1 MAHFSA
7 PATSRK
13 EEKSM
18 QSSSTTSSSI
28 CDFTFKYE
36 QHLLNV
42 RGLAQN
48 TLALHRRV
56 VQALFRFRFPGGQIT
71 WKDFH
76 FSDCVD
82 FLEREFAR
90 LSKRE
95 TQRAWLMVLRSVLR
109 YLGQEGHIPKGW
121 EAALPKITSYRQ
133 ASLPRTLSDKQLHE
147 LWKAS
152 EGKDRRHL
160 RYRAL
165 LLLCLRLGMRVG
177 EVANL
182 HLQDIDWENGHLRV
196 RGTKSHRDRTLPLPE
211 DVGEALVAHLRA
223 GRPHSTR
230 VFEPLRAPFTA
241 ERINNHVL
249 NSLHYLFLLARITN
263 HGTHSLRHTSATS
276 MVNKGAS
283 FKAVADVLGHKKV
296 STTLIYAKLD
306 LKALMQVAL
315 PWPGGVQ

>member
-1 MAHFSA
+1 
-7 PATSRK
+7 
-13 EEKSM
+13 M
-18 QSSSTTSSSI
+18 QSSIVTSSSI
-28 CDFTFKYE
+28 SDFTSKYE
-36 QHLLNV
+36 EHLLNV
-42 RGLAQN
+42 RGLSRA
-48 TLALHRRV
+48 TRTLHRQL
-56 VQALFRFRFPGGQIT
+56 VQRLFRYRFPAGQIA

-76 FSDCVD
+76 FSDCAG
-82 FLEREFAR
+82 FLKQEFAR
-90 LSKRE
+90 LPSRE
-95 TQRAWLMVLRSVLR
+95 TQKVWLTVVRSVLR
-109 YLGQEGHIPKGW
+109 YLGEEGYISKGW

-147 LWKAS
+147 LWEAS

-177 EVANL
+177 EVANI
-182 HLQDIDWENGHLRV
+182 HLKDINWENGYLRV

-223 GRPHSTR
+223 GRPRSTR
-230 VFEPLRAPFTA
+230 VFEPLRPPFTT
-241 ERINNHVL
+241 ERIHNHVL
-249 NSLHYLFLLARITN
+249 NSLHYLFLTARITN

>member
-1 MAHFSA
+1 M
-7 PATSRK
+7 
-13 EEKSM
+13 KS
-18 QSSSTTSSSI
+18 SIVTSSSI
-28 CDFTFKYE
+28 SDFTSKYE
-36 QHLLNV
+36 DHLLSV
-42 RGLAQN
+42 RGLARA
-48 TLALHRRV
+48 TLTVHRHL
-56 VQALFRFRFPGGQIT
+56 VQRLFRYRFPSGQIN

-76 FSDCVD
+76 FSDCAG
-82 FLEREFAR
+82 FLKQEFVR
-90 LSKRE
+90 LPSRE
-95 TQRAWLMVLRSVLR
+95 TQRVWLMVVRSVLR
-109 YLGQEGHIPKGW
+109 YLGEEGFISKGW

-165 LLLCLRLGMRVG
+165 LLLCMRLGMRVG

-182 HLQDIDWENGHLRV
+182 HLEDIDWANGYLRV

-211 DVGEALVAHLRA
+211 DVGEALVAHLQA
-223 GRPHSTR
+223 GRPRSTR
-230 VFEPLRAPFTA
+230 VFEPLQPPFTA
-241 ERINNHVL
+241 ERIHHHVL

-283 FKAVADVLGHKKV
+283 FKAVADVLGHKRV
-296 STTLIYAKLD
+296 STTLLYAKLD
-306 LKALMQVAL
+306 LKALTQVAL